1 MKIENIELTRIT
13 KTDIETKEGTK
24 EVWSA
29 SFEDKEK
36 AIKISIS
43 QDEEF
48 DFVMGEKYS
57 IKIETEQQKL

>member
-1 MKIENIELTRIT
+1 MKIDEIELTRIT

-36 AIKISIS
+36 GIKIGIS

-48 DFVMGEKYS
+48 DFVIGEKYS
-57 IKIETEQQKL
+57 IKIDTDQQKL

>member
-13 KTDIETKEGTK
+13 KTDIETKEGIK

-29 SFEDKEK
+29 NFEDKEK
-36 AIKISIS
+36 GIKMGIS

-48 DFVMGEKYS
+48 DFVIGEKYS
-57 IKIETEQQKL
+57 IKIDTEQKKL